1 MRIPPLY
8 GGGEYNKHIM
18 YVFTRLACVFFGS
31 RPLTLRNIASSRG
44 DFLLK

>member
-31 RPLTLRNIASSRG
+31 RPLTLRNSLIAGR
-44 DFLLK
+44 LPT